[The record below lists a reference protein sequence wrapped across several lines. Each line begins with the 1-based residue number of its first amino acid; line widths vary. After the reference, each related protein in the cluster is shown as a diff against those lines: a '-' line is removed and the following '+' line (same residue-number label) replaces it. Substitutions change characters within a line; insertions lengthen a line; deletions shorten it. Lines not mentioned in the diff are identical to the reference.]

1 MKSFLPDNYLY
12 ISHLDGEDLQ
22 YWTIPCAPESIA
34 DTMSS
39 SFGTTTALGRS
50 APVFTYSNSGPRT
63 VQIELHLHRDMM
75 DEVNIGISNAKLK
88 FGEDYIDNL
97 VHALQAIARPKY
109 NLSNKAVEPP
119 LVAIRLG
126 QQIFIKGIVNGDIG
140 LTYRLPILD
149 DGKYAQVTLS
159 LTITEVDPYDATT
172 VFKNGSFR
180 GVVRTM
186 KKNMGMN

>member
-1 MKSFLPDNYLY
+1 M
-12 ISHLDGEDLQ
+12 
-22 YWTIPCAPESIA
+22 A
-34 DTMSS
+34 S
-39 SFGTTTALGRS
+39 SFSSTNVLGRT

-97 VHALQAIARPKY
+97 VHALQAIALPKY